1 MAAGPTAT
9 TTIRRSIKRSKAPAV
24 TRSALCDL
32 FGIDLPILQAGMGR
46 THGTPTPPALVAAV
60 SNAGGMGCLGPVGLE
75 PEELQGAIAEIRSLT
90 SKPFAVDLLLP
101 ASLADSP
108 PKREQMRRARREPYP
123 QQWGSG
129 QALLGRGAPPWRF
142 LPALREKYG
151 LPPGP
156 MDKAGLLSIDFI
168 RAQVE
173 VMLDARVPVF
183 VAGLGDASW
192 VIQDRRAREMKTI
205 GLAGSVRNA
214 MRQKAAGVHAVVAQG
229 YEAGGHTG
237 TVANFALIPQV
248 VDAVAPLPV
257 LGAGAISDR
266 RGVAAALALG
276 AQGVWVGTAFLF
288 AEEADVPET
297 HRRQLDA
304 ARSEDAVVSRAYTG
318 KTARTFKNV
327 VMQAWTESGLDPL
340 PTPYQWVL
348 MDDFV
353 AAAEAADRQDLV
365 NLPAGQGAGML
376 KGRRP
381 ARAII
386 EELAR
391 GL

>member
-1 MAAGPTAT
+1 M
-9 TTIRRSIKRSKAPAV
+9 
-24 TRSALCDL
+24 TRSPVCELL
-32 FGIDLPILQAGMGR
+32 GIELPILQAGMGR

-60 SNAGGMGCLGPVGLE
+60 SNTGGVGCLGGVGLE
-75 PEELQGAIAEIRSLT
+75 PDELRAAIREIRGLT

-101 ASLADSP
+101 ANLADSP
-108 PKREQMRRARREPYP
+108 RTRDEIRRALRENHP
-123 QQWGSG
+123 
-129 QALLGRGAPPWRF
+129 RHWRF
-142 LPALREKYG
+142 LLSLHEKFGLR
-151 LPPGP
+151 PHP
-156 MDKAGLLSIDFI
+156 MDKAGLLSNDFI
-168 RAQVE
+168 RAQVD
-173 VMLDARVPVF
+173 VVLDERVPVF

-192 VIQDRRAREMKTI
+192 VIADRRAREMKTI

-214 MRQKAAGVHAVVAQG
+214 LRQKEAGVHVVIAQG

-257 LGAGAISDR
+257 LAAGAISDR

-297 HRRQLDA
+297 HRRQLEA
-304 ARSEDAVVSRAYTG
+304 ARSEDMVVSRAYTG
-318 KTARTFKNV
+318 KPARTFRNP
-327 VMQAWTESGLDPL
+327 VMQAWSESGLDTL

-353 AAAEAADRQDLV
+353 AAAEAAGRLELV
-365 NLPAGQGAGML
+365 NLPGGQGAGML
-376 KGRRP
+376 DRRRP
-381 ARAII
+381 AREIVA
-386 EELAR
+386 ELAR

>member
-1 MAAGPTAT
+1 MA
-9 TTIRRSIKRSKAPAV
+9 
-24 TRSALCDL
+24 RSALCDL
-32 FGIDLPILQAGMGR
+32 LGIELPILQAGMGR

-60 SNAGGMGCLGPVGLE
+60 SNAGGMGCLGGVGLE
-75 PEELQGAIAEIRSLT
+75 PDELRAAIREIRTLT

-108 PKREQMRRARREPYP
+108 PSREEIRR
-123 QQWGSG
+123 
-129 QALLGRGAPPWRF
+129 
-142 LPALREKYG
+142 ALREKYPQHWRFVQSLHEKFG
-151 LPPGP
+151 LRPHA
-156 MDKAGLLSIDFI
+156 MQKAGLLSNDFI
-168 RAQVE
+168 RAQAE
-173 VMLDARVPVF
+173 VVLDERVPVF

-192 VIQDRRAREMKTI
+192 VIADRRARQMKTL

-214 MRQKAAGVHAVVAQG
+214 LRQKEAGVHAVIAQG

-248 VDAVAPLPV
+248 VDALAPLPV
-257 LGAGAISDR
+257 LAAGAISDR

-318 KTARTFKNV
+318 KTARTFRNV
-327 VMQAWTESGLDPL
+327 VMQAWSESGLEPL

-353 AAAEAADRQDLV
+353 AAAEAGERQDLV

-376 KGRRP
+376 KGRRA
-381 ARAII
+381 AREIVA
-386 EELAR
+386 ELAR